1 MNAANTLTSLTA
13 VSVAA
18 ASGPTLR
25 TTGAMVALE
34 VEAGVSAP
42 LFSKQRF
49 DFLTGSP
56 RSWCTEQLVLVCPEP
71 SLAVSAARFRF
82 LSRKALL
89 DKLPSTDDNKS
100 AVKKLI
106 WCSVKLREHMRA
118 YRVQLYVGLKFQTPH
133 YAIFM

>member
-13 VSVAA
+13 VSAAA
-18 ASGPTLR
+18 ASGPSAR
-25 TTGAMVALE
+25 TAGAMVALE

-56 RSWCTEQLVLVCPEP
+56 RSLCTEQLVLACPVS

-82 LSRKALL
+82 LSRKDLL
-89 DKLPSTDDNKS
+89 DKLASTDDNKS
-100 AVKKLI
+100 ALKRLT
-106 WCSVKLREHMRA
+106 WCSVMKL
-118 YRVQLYVGLKFQTPH
+118 
-133 YAIFM
+133 